1 MTKPLMD
8 ASELHVWL
16 DTPHG
21 VVRAVDDVDLKL
33 FPGRTLGLVGES
45 GSGKSVLA
53 RTLLGLNPQRE
64 LARYSGRIELDGHD
78 LLGLGESQWRALRGR
93 ELSMVFQ
100 DPMTSLNP
108 VMTVGRQ
115 ISGVLRYRYGLG
127 RRAARAEA
135 EARLAEVGIPSPA
148 QRARQYPHQ
157 LSGGMRQRA
166 MIALAIACR
175 PRVLI
180 ADEPTTALDVTVQ
193 AQIMDLIMHLR
204 ENFDMA
210 VLLIS
215 HDLAL
220 VAEVADDIAVMYAG
234 RIVEYAKAEKVLR
247 NPRMPYT
254 RGLLDCLPRIDR
266 GGDQAFVTIPGRPP
280 SLIEPP
286 PGCLFAPRCHRAQA
300 RCRRVR
306 PELEGREHRFACHYP
321 LAEDDA

>member
-1 MTKPLMD
+1 MTSALM
-8 ASELHVWL
+8 SVSGLHVWL
-16 DTPHG
+16 DTPQG
-21 VVRAVDDVDLKL
+21 VVRAVDDVGFEL
-33 FPGRTLGLVGES
+33 FAGRTLGLVGES

-53 RTLLGLNPQRE
+53 RALLGLHRRQD
-64 LARYSGRIELDGHD
+64 LARHSGRIELEGRD
-78 LLGLGESQWRALRGR
+78 LVGLSERQWRGLRGR

-115 ISGVLRYRYGLG
+115 LADVLRRRLGLG
-127 RRAARAEA
+127 RRAAWSEA
-135 EARLAEVGIPSPA
+135 EAKLAEVGIPSPA
-148 QRARQYPHQ
+148 QRARHYPHQ

-166 MIALAIACR
+166 MIALAIACQ

-204 ENFDMA
+204 ETHDMA

-220 VAEVADDIAVMYAG
+220 IAEVADDIAVMYAG
-234 RIVEYAKAEKVLR
+234 RIAEYAAAEKVLG

-254 RGLLDCLPRIDR
+254 QGLLNCLPRLER
-266 GGDQAFVTIPGRPP
+266 GSDEAFVSIPGRPP
-280 SLIEPP
+280 ALINPP
-286 PGCLFAPRCHRAQA
+286 NGCRFAPRCPRVQPV
-300 RCRRVR
+300 CRQVR
-306 PELEGREHRFACHYP
+306 PELEGREHRYACHNP
-321 LAEDDA
+321 IPED